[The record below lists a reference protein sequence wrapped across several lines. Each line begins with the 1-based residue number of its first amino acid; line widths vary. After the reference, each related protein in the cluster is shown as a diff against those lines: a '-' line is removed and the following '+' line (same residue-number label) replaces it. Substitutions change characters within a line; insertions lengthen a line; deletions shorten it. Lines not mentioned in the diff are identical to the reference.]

1 MSLTFRGNK
10 TGNSRWKYWLPV
22 LAGAMIALHTLGAI
36 QQPFRVYPG
45 FEHENDPLPPDYQE
59 KTEWT
64 FARLMYPPMS
74 GGGFGFGRRRG
85 GGGGDWRYGVSYWTM
100 DYPKSD
106 RTCSQLLRRLTR
118 VHARSVEQPVNL
130 EDGEDVF
137 YYPWLYGVEVGHW
150 DLTDEHA
157 KKLREYLQRGGFLM
171 VDDFH
176 GTYEWDV
183 FQASMSRVFPDRPI
197 VEIDNK
203 DQIFHVL
210 YDLSDRYQVPG
221 AQFLRSGQIYEY
233 DGITPHWRGIY
244 DDRGRLMVAICHN
257 MDLGD
262 SWEWADQ
269 PEYPEKYSALGIR
282 IAVNYIVYS
291 MTH

>member
-1 MSLTFRGNK
+1 MSSMARRWTGWLLGLTAP
-10 TGNSRWKYWLPV
+10 LV
-22 LAGAMIALHTLGAI
+22 VLHTLGAF

-45 FEHENDPLPPDYQE
+45 FEHMGDQFPPDYQE
-59 KTEWT
+59 KTEWV
-64 FARLMYPPMS
+64 FGRLMYPAF
-74 GGGFGFGRRRG
+74 GGGFGFRGRG
-85 GGGGDWRYGVSYWTM
+85 GGEWRYGRSYWTM

-130 EDGEDVF
+130 EDGDDV
-137 YYPWLYGVEVGHW
+137 YYWPWMYGVEVGHM
-150 DLTDEHA
+150 DLTDEQA
-157 KKLREYLQRGGFLM
+157 KKLRDYLLRGGFLM

-183 FQASMSRVFPDRPI
+183 FQANMRRVFPERSI

-203 DQIFHVL
+203 DQIFHVIYNL
-210 YDLSDRYQVPG
+210 DDRYQVPG
-221 AQFLRSGQIYEY
+221 AQFLQTGQVYEY
-233 DGITPHWRGIY
+233 DGINAHWRGIY
-244 DDRGRLMVAICHN
+244 DDRGRIMVAICHN

-282 IAVNYIVYS
+282 IAINYIVYA